1 MMGKPMGLWVWV
13 AHGKGGLTFG
23 HPWVHPCH
31 CLQALQMVVMDYVK
45 HLFQDLPQVVRP
57 QIVQTR
63 LTISTRFWV
72 SNIVLAPPSLR
83 SISKAPCTSNEIVW
97 GSIGT
102 FGGQVPSGHV
112 ACFPLKV
119 QQNEVVV
126 TISMLWVS
134 SIFHSFW

>member
-97 GSIGT
+97 AAL
-102 FGGQVPSGHV
+102 GHLEV
-112 ACFPLKV
+112 KSPLA
-119 QQNEVVV
+119 
-126 TISMLWVS
+126 MLPVFLS
-134 SIFHSFW
+134 RFNKMRL